1 MDPADIEAALG
12 PEAAQVA
19 RKQLGQ
25 SESGVTLVKERAFDG
40 YVGPGVFRKELLP
53 LPPLGRA
60 APLGTLLRPGSLGLD
75 SAGPLV
81 PLQPDESPGPGL

>member
-40 YVGPGVFRKELLP
+40 RGI
-53 LPPLGRA
+53 
-60 APLGTLLRPGSLGLD
+60 
-75 SAGPLV
+75 
-81 PLQPDESPGPGL
+81 